1 MIRHCDY
8 KYVAPYMD
16 YISSQIAALL
26 GDGDTSFSETAFIFF
41 KALSSVVDVSDP
53 AYTAALRMLS
63 AYLPFMIE
71 LVRSDNGTY
80 SLAAVR

>member
-71 LVRSDNGTY
+71 LVRSDNGMC
-80 SLAAVR
+80 SLPAVR